1 MNQKKKRMKMCVSDK
16 IFMSITYLILGLIF
30 VLTLYPM
37 IFVLS
42 ASFSDPKMV
51 SAGKMILWPE
61 GINLDGYGYLLKYKD
76 IWVGYA
82 NTFLY
87 TIGGTILD
95 LLVTIPA
102 AYALSRKDL
111 KGRGF
116 LMGIF
121 VVTMY
126 FGGGLI
132 PGYLN
137 VKSLGLLNTR
147 AVLMILGMVS
157 TYNLI
162 VARTFFASTIPWELH
177 EAAYLDGASDFKTFM
192 KVVIPLSKPILA
204 VMTLYYGEAHW
215 NTYFNAMVY
224 LKDNTKYP
232 LQLFLRN
239 ILIQANAMSST
250 LMDGADAE
258 AMKALLAQQDTAN
271 QLKYAVIVVSIVPM
285 LILYPF
291 LEKYFA
297 KGVMIGSVKG

>member
-1 MNQKKKRMKMCVSDK
+1 MRQKKKRMKMTRADI
-16 IFMSITYLILGLIF
+16 IFMAFTYTILVLIF
-30 VLTLYPM
+30 VVTLYPM

-42 ASFSDPKMV
+42 ASVSDPKMV
-51 SAGKMILWPE
+51 SFGKMVLWPV
-61 GINLDGYGYLLKYKD
+61 GITLDGYKYLLDYKD

-82 NTFLY
+82 NTFIY
-87 TIGGTILD
+87 TIGGTFLD

-116 LMGIF
+116 FMAMF

-126 FGGGLI
+126 FNGGLI
-132 PGYLN
+132 PTYLN

-147 AVLMILGMVS
+147 AVMMILGLVS

-177 EAAYLDGASDFKTFM
+177 EAAYLDGASDFKTFI
-192 KVVIPLSKPILA
+192 KVVLPLSKSILA
-204 VMTLYYGEAHW
+204 VMLLYYGVTHW
-215 NTYFNAMVY
+215 NSYFNAMIY
-224 LKDNTKYP
+224 LRDNTKYP
-232 LQLFLRN
+232 LQMILRQ
-239 ILIQANAMSST
+239 ILLQANAMNNT
-250 LMDGADAE
+250 MLEGADAE
-258 AMKALLAQQDTAN
+258 TFKALLAQQDTAN
-271 QLKYAVIVVSIVPM
+271 QLKYAVIVVSTVPM

>member
-1 MNQKKKRMKMCVSDK
+1 MCTSDK
-16 IFMSITYLILGLIF
+16 IFVSITYLILGLVCF
-30 VLTLYPM
+30 LTLYPM

-51 SAGKMILWPE
+51 SAGKMILWPV
-61 GINLDGYGYLLKYKD
+61 GINLDGYEYLLKYKD

-192 KVVIPLSKPILA
+192 KVVMPLSKPILA

>member
-192 KVVIPLSKPILA
+192 KVVMPLSKPILA
-204 VMTLYYGEAHW
+204 VMTLYYGEGHW

-224 LKDNTKYP
+224 LRDNTKHP
-232 LQLFLRN
+232 LQLVLRQ
-239 ILIQANAMSST
+239 ILIQADVMSST
-250 LMDGADAE
+250 LMDSADVE
-258 AMKALLAQQDTAN
+258 TMKALLAQADMAN
-271 QLKYAVIVVSIVPM
+271 QLKYAVIVVATVPM

>member
-1 MNQKKKRMKMCVSDK
+1 MNQKKKRLKMCTSDK
-16 IFMSITYLILGLIF
+16 IFVSITYLILGLVCF
-30 VLTLYPM
+30 LTLYPM

-51 SAGKMILWPE
+51 SAGKMILWPV
-61 GINLDGYGYLLKYKD
+61 GINLDGYEYLLKYKD

-132 PGYLN
+132 PNYLN

-192 KVVIPLSKPILA
+192 KVVMPLSKPILA
-204 VMTLYYGEAHW
+204 VMTLYYGEGHW

-224 LKDNTKYP
+224 LRDNTKHP
-232 LQLFLRN
+232 LQLVLRQ
-239 ILIQANAMSST
+239 ILIQADVMSST
-250 LMDGADAE
+250 LMDSADVE
-258 AMKALLAQQDTAN
+258 TMKALLAQADMAN
-271 QLKYAVIVVSIVPM
+271 QLKYAVIVVATVPM